1 MHGYAGVPRRPPLE
15 LRKAG
20 AEGRRPRRPLPV
32 RRWSGRVYPFCIP
45 RSISPFPFARSA
57 KRVGLRL
64 SPPLTL
70 ALSFPTVDVLLLT
83 ERTTLTFVLDGVGV
97 EYVPP
102 PHSQNCWLLPT
113 SPPLLLIPHH

>member
-1 MHGYAGVPRRPPLE
+1 MGGVQYQ
-15 LRKAG
+15 
-20 AEGRRPRRPLPV
+20 
-32 RRWSGRVYPFCIP
+32 SC
-45 RSISPFPFARSA
+45 PFARSP

-70 ALSFPTVDVLLLT
+70 ALALPAVDVFLLT

-97 EYVPP
+97 EYVAPTP